1 MWQTILAHVL
11 PGFQGRLKVQ
21 VFLYRHAAAFA
32 EDPPRRGRV
41 GFLLCRNIDDF
52 DLFIQRCKDTYND
65 DRGLIIP
72 LVDNDIISL
81 LNNIRN
87 YSPNRYLEDFLSH
100 RVAKL
105 IL

>member
-1 MWQTILAHVL
+1 MLPILNWIN
-11 PGFQGRLKVQ
+11 
-21 VFLYRHAAAFA
+21 YR
-32 EDPPRRGRV
+32 G
-41 GFLLCRNIDDF
+41 GFLPAGEELGFYLCRNIDDF

-81 LNNIRN
+81 LNINVRN